1 MLPGRS
7 ASPSGASQDKTI
19 KDLLSY
25 RIHRLANTLS
35 QGAARRYRA
44 EFDVSLMEWRML
56 ALLGDFAPM
65 TLKQLALESGLDKS
79 LASRAISGLVERRL
93 VLRTPGTD
101 DAREVSLRLSAS
113 GRRVYEGLMRSA
125 RARDAAF
132 NAAFSPAELAT
143 LESLLET
150 LMRVARQQAQPE
162 AWDAEPSK
170 PRSAPARAAKVA
182 PGVE

>member
-7 ASPSGASQDKTI
+7 ASPLGASQDKTI

-35 QGAARRYRA
+35 QGAARRYKA

-113 GRRVYEGLMRSA
+113 GRRVYEGLMQSA

-132 NAAFSPAELAT
+132 HAALSPAELAT
-143 LESLLET
+143 LDSLLEK

-162 AWDAEPSK
+162 AWDTGQDK
-170 PRSAPARAAKVA
+170 PRSGPVRAIKVA
-182 PGVE
+182 PEVE

>member
-7 ASPSGASQDKTI
+7 ARPLGASQDKTI

-35 QGAARRYRA
+35 QGAARRYKA

-93 VLRTPGTD
+93 VLRTPGTE

-125 RARDAAF
+125 LARDEAF
-132 NAAFSPAELAT
+132 NSALSPAEVAT
-143 LESLLET
+143 LDSLLEK
-150 LMRVARQQAQPE
+150 LMQVARQQAQPE
-162 AWDAEPSK
+162 AWDTGPDKAQPAPSRGLKGK
-170 PRSAPARAAKVA
+170 PEA
-182 PGVE
+182 G

>member
-7 ASPSGASQDKTI
+7 ASPLGASQDKTI

-35 QGAARRYRA
+35 QGAARRYKA

-65 TLKQLALESGLDKS
+65 TLKQLTLESGLDKS

-93 VLRTPGTD
+93 VLRTPGTE

-125 RARDAAF
+125 LARDEAF
-132 NAAFSPAELAT
+132 NSALSPAEVAT
-143 LESLLET
+143 LDSLLEK
-150 LMRVARQQAQPE
+150 LMQVARQQAQPE
-162 AWDAEPSK
+162 AWDTGPDKAQPAPSRGLKGK
-170 PRSAPARAAKVA
+170 PEA
-182 PGVE
+182 G

>member
-1 MLPGRS
+1 MPGRS
-7 ASPSGASQDKTI
+7 ARPLGKPQDKTI

-35 QGAARRYRA
+35 QGAARRYKA
-44 EFDVSLMEWRML
+44 EFEVSLMEWRML

-79 LASRAISGLVERRL
+79 LASRAISELVKRRL

-101 DAREVSLRLSAS
+101 DAREVSLRLSES

-132 NAAFSPAELAT
+132 NAALSPAELAT
-143 LESLLET
+143 LDSLLEK

-162 AWDAEPSK
+162 AWDTGQDK
-170 PRSAPARAAKVA
+170 PRRAPTRAAKVA
-182 PGVE
+182 PEVE